1 MQEPSAVR
9 RATAQAAPRR
19 PLGLKAHLLALFVAL
34 LIPSLG
40 LGSVVAWRAV
50 EAYRHGFE
58 TRLEWTARA
67 LGLAINQEIAGF
79 ESMLAGLS
87 TSRLLDEGATAAD
100 LALFHARAREVA
112 APLDTWVVVIGPG
125 PDFRNHVHTLVP
137 AGTALPGGL
146 MLPAENAPLPR
157 VFATGRTAVGGVIR
171 GRTSGR
177 PVSFIFVPVLRE
189 GRVIRALGMA
199 LDPARLA
206 VLLQGQGLSGGAYAT
221 VVDSEGHV
229 AARSRDHA
237 RLVGRAVPAW
247 FRQATAGQPSG
258 FFRGPG
264 LEGEELVLG
273 TAQIPIA
280 PGWVVAVTEPW
291 ANYAASWW
299 RPLAV
304 LILGGLVVIGGGTLM
319 ALGLARRL
327 ARSVGDLASDARGLA
342 AAAEGAGPPPA
353 ARPSGVTE
361 LDALRLGLRAAAAEL
376 RARALDKREAEDRRS
391 YLMREVDHRAKNALA
406 VALAL
411 IRLAPRD
418 LPPGEFVTAVEG
430 RVAAMA
436 RAHSVLASQSWNGA
450 EMAAVAEGELAP
462 YAGRYRSEGPPAWL
476 AAEAVQPLAMLLHE
490 LATNA
495 ARHGALASPEG
506 RVSVAWNFAA
516 DGGLRLHWSE
526 QGGRPPPGE
535 PQGQGFGSRLI
546 KQLAER
552 QLGGG
557 IERDWTAGGLRLSLA
572 LPPRHAMPGG
582 IPSMA

>member
-1 MQEPSAVR
+1 MRQ
-9 RATAQAAPRR
+9 ATAPAAPRR
-19 PLGLKAHLLALFVAL
+19 PHGLKAHLLALFVAL

-79 ESMLAGLS
+79 EALLAGLS

-100 LALFHARAREVA
+100 LAQFHARAREVA
-112 APLDTWVVVIGPG
+112 APLDTWVVVTGPG
-125 PDFRNHVHTLVP
+125 PDFRNQVHTLVP

-146 MLPAENAPLPR
+146 MLPAEDAPLPR

-221 VVDSEGHV
+221 VVDAEGHI
-229 AARSRDHA
+229 AARSRDHE
-237 RLVGRAVPAW
+237 RLVGRAVPTW
-247 FRQATAGQPSG
+247 FRHLTAGRETG

-264 LEGEELVLG
+264 LEAEELVFGL
-273 TAQIPIA
+273 APIPIA
-280 PGWVVAVTEPW
+280 PGWSVAVIEPW

-304 LILGGLVVIGGGTLM
+304 LMLGGMVVIGGGTLM
-319 ALGLARRL
+319 ALALARRL
-327 ARSVGDLASDARGLA
+327 ARSVADLAFDARGLA
-342 AAAEGAGPPPA
+342 AAAEGTGPPPA
-353 ARPSGVTE
+353 AGPSGVTE
-361 LDALRLGLRAAAAEL
+361 LEALRLGLRAAAAEL
-376 RARALDKREAEDRRS
+376 RARAQDKREAEDRRGF
-391 YLMREVDHRAKNALA
+391 LMREVDHRAKNALA

-418 LPPGEFVTAVEG
+418 LPPDDFATAVEG

-436 RAHSVLASQSWNGA
+436 RAHSVLASQAWNGA
-450 EMAAVAEGELAP
+450 GMAAVAEGELAP
-462 YAGRYRSEGPPAWL
+462 YAGRYHAEGPPAWL

-495 ARHGALASPEG
+495 ARHGALASPTG
-506 RVSVAWNFAA
+506 RISVTWAFAE
-516 DGGLRLHWSE
+516 DGGLRLDWSE
-526 QGGRPPPGE
+526 EGGRPPTGDPARS
-535 PQGQGFGSRLI
+535 GFGSRLI
-546 KQLAER
+546 RQLAER
-552 QLGGG
+552 QLGGR
-557 IERDWTAGGLRLSLA
+557 IDRDWNAGGLRLSLT
-572 LPPRHAMPGG
+572 LPPRHAMPAGA
-582 IPSMA
+582 PAAA